1 MINNKDIKEVLM
13 IISHREGLKQGDILD
28 IYNRTYNKNITKQSF
43 SRSLKDNTMK
53 HITFLEV
60 LESIG
65 YEIEIKKKI

>member
-13 IISHREGLKQGDILD
+13 IISHREGLNQGDILD

-53 HITFLEV
+53 YITF
-60 LESIG
+60 
-65 YEIEIKKKI
+65 